1 MFLLSMK
8 PGGNVNWLTPVLFEE
23 AKTRENIYFQVHCDT
38 NGKLLGTEYL
48 PQQNMLWKNLLLLD
62 EKNNLL
68 ATGGFSTLPGM
79 VRHTEAVNDVATYD
93 VTVLLKEKN
102 DKLIESGCDKGAAGL
117 FAAFTMLSDFESKLS
132 GKYVQETL
140 DKYNPAFKSK
150 SPNLYKSFGI
160 VEFIKN
166 ANGIIT
172 LRTVNNQFM
181 ELDKMKV
188 SSDANMKMVITP
200 EGDARIDFISG
211 AKVGKAFI
219 WFPLNSITV
228 MKKNGDLIFDY
239 ARDHSKSSLNIN
251 KDILF

>member
-1 MFLLSMK
+1 MHL
-8 PGGNVNWLTPVLFEE
+8 
-23 AKTRENIYFQVHCDT
+23 DT

-48 PQQNMLWKNLLLLD
+48 PQQNMYWKNLLLLD

-79 VRHTEAVNDVATYD
+79 IKRSAAVNDVAAYD
-93 VTVLLKEKN
+93 ISALLKDKN
-102 DKLIESGCDKGAAGL
+102 DKMIQSGCDKGAAGL
-117 FAAFTMLSDFESKLS
+117 FAAFLMLSDFESKLS
-132 GKYVQETL
+132 GKYVQEAL
-140 DKYNPAFKSK
+140 DKYNPTFKGK

-181 ELDKMKV
+181 ELDKMKG
-188 SSDANMKMVITP
+188 SDANMKMVMTP

-239 ARDHSKSSLNIN
+239 AKDHSKSCLNIN
-251 KDILF
+251 KDILY

>member
-1 MFLLSMK
+1 
-8 PGGNVNWLTPVLFEE
+8 
-23 AKTRENIYFQVHCDT
+23 
-38 NGKLLGTEYL
+38 
-48 PQQNMLWKNLLLLD
+48 MLWKNFLMLD

-79 VRHTEAVNDVATYD
+79 IKRTSTVNEATNYD
-93 VTVLLKEKN
+93 ISALLKEKN
-102 DKLIESGCDKGAAGL
+102 DKLIQAGCDKGAAGL

-132 GKYVQETL
+132 GKYVQEAL

-150 SPNLYKSFGI
+150 SPNIYKSFGI

-188 SSDANMKMVITP
+188 SSDANMKVILTA
-200 EGDARIDFISG
+200 EGDATIEFISG

-228 MKKNGDLIFDY
+228 IKKSGDLIFDY
-239 ARDHSKSSLNIN
+239 SKDHSKTSLNIT